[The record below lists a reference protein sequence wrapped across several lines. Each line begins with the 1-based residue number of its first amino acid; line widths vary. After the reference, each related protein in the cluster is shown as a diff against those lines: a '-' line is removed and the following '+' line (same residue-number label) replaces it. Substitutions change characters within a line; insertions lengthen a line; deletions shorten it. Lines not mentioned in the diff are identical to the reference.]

1 MICIGLSYI
10 IRTCM
15 STPLWAV
22 ADSFDHIR
30 SGPVPVSIR
39 INTGIP
45 AEWIRNLRWSQLVSK
60 HRFESKCSTK
70 VSPLER
76 ESKTVLDFEFYATD
90 SRFQV
95 INFILSVEL
104 GFWIPIFSG
113 IPDSLSCI
121 PDSKAQDFGFH
132 EQKFPCLRNSDSLT
146 WGEKFTSKKTTQ
158 DNRGIPA
165 EPC

>member
-1 MICIGLSYI
+1 MYWADIYNSDLHVDPLVSRCGFFWSHTF
-10 IRTCM
+10 RT
-15 STPLWAV
+15 SATV
-22 ADSFDHIR
+22 HQDQYRHTS
-30 SGPVPVSIR
+30 
-39 INTGIP
+39 
-45 AEWIRNLRWSQLVSK
+45 WIRNLRRSQLVSK

-121 PDSKAQDFGFH
+121 PDSKAQDFRFH

-146 WGEKFTSKKTTQ
+146 WGEKFTS
-158 DNRGIPA
+158 
-165 EPC
+165 